1 MQTVLVTGA
10 AGGIGTRLRQLL
22 KGVYPNIRLSD
33 VKRPADLAADETFV
47 EADLASMPAVETAV
61 AGVDGIVHLGGFSVE
76 GPWDTI
82 LQSNIIGCYNLFE
95 AARRHRVERV
105 VFASSNHAVGFYPRR
120 RRIGVDAAVR
130 PDSRYGV
137 SKAFGEALGAL
148 YAFKHG
154 LRVTCIR
161 IGNFGDVPVDR
172 RRLSIWLAPQDLV
185 QLVRIGLEHADIR
198 YEIFY
203 GASDNARGWWD
214 NAAAFRL
221 GYRPQARAEEHSAAA
236 LAADATNAAPAS
248 NARRRERGPRGYK
261 LRPSKGVGL
270 SAAASTSSRQRT
282 LTAIISSPFGLVP
295 RENAPTPHCGQN
307 R

>member
-1 MQTVLVTGA
+1 
-10 AGGIGTRLRQLL
+10 
-22 KGVYPNIRLSD
+22 
-33 VKRPADLAADETFV
+33 
-47 EADLASMPAVETAV
+47 
-61 AGVDGIVHLGGFSVE
+61 
-76 GPWDTI
+76 
-82 LQSNIIGCYNLFE
+82 
-95 AARRHRVERV
+95 V

-185 QLVRIGLEHADIR
+185 QLIRIGLEHADVR

-203 GASDNARGWWD
+203 GASDNVRAAGGTTPPPSASAIGRRAAPRSMPPPRSRPMPSFRPIRSATGIRAGRFAAR
-214 NAAAFRL
+214 
-221 GYRPQARAEEHSAAA
+221 
-236 LAADATNAAPAS
+236 NAAPAS
-248 NARRRERGPRGYK
+248 NARRRERGRRGYK